1 MATFKYALNIE
12 TYYLP
17 MKEKLDQLAYK
28 STLRIVITLIN
39 K

>member
-1 MATFKYALNIE
+1 MATFKFVLNIE
-12 TYYLP
+12 RYYLS

-28 STLRIVITLIN
+28 STLRIIITLIN